1 LPADLSTAIFEFAV
15 LQKAT
20 EQARDG
26 IWPTLVG
33 TKAVGGRSSHQ
44 EGGRTAVARICRP
57 TPLKV
62 VVVKPLRVPLSSM
75 VCCKH
80 VVTFVRTL
88 SALAIAAEIVVLSAS
103 AFALTLPEDA
113 VLAGATPEPAT
124 PSVRC
129 NATGAPPTPAALAA
143 TPTAAAAGSALKLV
157 EDVPLPGSASRFDY
171 QSLDQTTGRLYIAHM
186 DANQLVVFDTKTRK
200 VVGTV
205 DNLPTVTGV
214 LSVPELHR
222 VYAAVAG
229 DHKVAVIDDRSLKI
243 VARLGEISFPDGL
256 DYAPQS
262 QSIFV
267 SDESGGGELV
277 LDAANDKVVTTIDLG
292 GEAGNTH
299 FDAGSG
305 CVYVAVQ
312 TRDELVAIDPTDLH
326 VVERFDLGAKCKGP
340 HGFLIDAPRRL
351 AFVTCE
357 DNAKLLVVDLDA
369 MQVTATQNVGD
380 GPDVLALDPGLRRL
394 YVASE
399 AGVVSVFEEQ
409 GNELLPIGEYRAPH
423 AHSIEVDP
431 STHLVYLPLE
441 NVGGKPVL
449 RIMTPAD

>member
-1 LPADLSTAIFEFAV
+1 M
-15 LQKAT
+15 
-20 EQARDG
+20 
-26 IWPTLVG
+26 
-33 TKAVGGRSSHQ
+33 VGGDR
-44 EGGRTAVARICRP
+44 GD
-57 TPLKV
+57 
-62 VVVKPLRVPLSSM
+62 
-75 VCCKH
+75 
-80 VVTFVRTL
+80 TFVRIL
-88 SALAIAAEIVVLSAS
+88 LALALAAEIVVLSIGALD
-103 AFALTLPEDA
+103 LTLPEGA
-113 VLAGATPEPAT
+113 VLAGATPEPTSRSAQ
-124 PSVRC
+124 C
-129 NATGAPPTPAALAA
+129 DATGAPPTRAALTA
-143 TPTAAAAGSALKLV
+143 TPTVAAGPALRLV

-171 QSLDQTTGRLYIAHM
+171 QSLDPTTGRLYIAHM
-186 DANQLVVFDTKTRK
+186 GAGQLVVFDTKARK

-205 DNLPTVTGV
+205 DDLPTVTGV
-214 LSVPELHR
+214 LAVPELHH
-222 VYAAVAG
+222 VYTAVAG
-229 DHKVAVIDDRSLKI
+229 EHQVAVIDDRNLKI
-243 VARLGEISFPDGL
+243 VARLGEIGFPDGL
-256 DYAPQS
+256 DYAPPTGYV
-262 QSIFV
+262 FV

-292 GEAGNTH
+292 GKAGNTH

-369 MQVTATQNVGD
+369 LRVTSTQDVGD
-380 GPDVLALDPGLRRL
+380 GPDVLALDPGLLRL

-423 AHSIEVDP
+423 AHSVAVDP
-431 STHLVYLPLE
+431 GTHLVYLPLE